1 MLLSSFSFYHTC
13 GRMDVIQTSD
23 LIFGRL
29 AVPVGFGHVIKH
41 TLVVFFHITLYSH
54 MAKTAADNN
63 QTNKKETH
71 TVRKLFK
78 PLLIL

>member
-1 MLLSSFSFYHTC
+1 M
-13 GRMDVIQTSD
+13 
-23 LIFGRL
+23 
-29 AVPVGFGHVIKH
+29 PVGFGHVIKH

-63 QTNKKETH
+63 QTNKKEIH